1 MVRHEWDALPTSVR
15 EAVTDRCGAE
25 VVKVEPSDAGINS
38 EFAGTLHLASGER
51 MFCKGIV
58 VDGPTSWMHRTE
70 AQVNPHIPASVAPRL
85 IGHALGGGWLLLLF
99 EFVEGQHA
107 NLAPGSSDLPLIAK
121 ALSTASESLTPCPV
135 GLRTLSSKVAWL
147 SASERLGADAP
158 AGMDPWARDNL
169 HRIAAYERSAIELI
183 DGDTLLHTDLHSLNI
198 LVSGSAK
205 FVDWAWARRGAAW
218 TDPAFLVIRMME
230 AGHTPESA
238 EAWAATMPSWGE
250 ADPDAVT
257 AFSVAVFGMWEYLRL
272 TRPSRARKSA
282 TAAARRWVEHRLD
295 NYVRPAPT

>member
-1 MVRHEWDALPTSVR
+1 MARHEWDALPASVR
-15 EAVTDRCGAE
+15 EAVANRCGAA
-25 VVKVEPSDAGINS
+25 VVEVEPADAGINS
-38 EFAGTLHLASGER
+38 EFAATLHLDSGEQV
-51 MFCKGIV
+51 FCKGIV

-85 IGHALGGGWLLLLF
+85 LGHAEGGGWLLLLF

-107 NLAPGSSDLPLIAK
+107 NLAPGSSDLPLIAN
-121 ALSTASESLTPCPV
+121 ALSTAGESLTPCPV

-147 SASERLGADAP
+147 SASERLSAEAP
-158 AGMDPWARDNL
+158 AGMDPWAWDNL

-183 DGDTLLHTDLHSLNI
+183 EGDTLLHTDLHRLNI
-198 LVSGSAK
+198 LVNGSAK

-218 TDPAFLVIRMME
+218 TDPAFLVVRMME
-230 AGHTPESA
+230 AGHTPEAA
-238 EAWAATMPSWGE
+238 ETWAATVPSWGK

-272 TRPSRARKSA
+272 TRPSPARESA
-282 TAAARRWVEHRLD
+282 TVAARRWAQHRLGTYSAD
-295 NYVRPAPT
+295 GY